1 MQISQ
6 SGLTGFSISFFL
18 IFRFQLNRK
27 GKTWRDSFLVER
39 GYVLLIDLLQDMF
52 SVQALSSGDIR
63 LLVFGWLEKK
73 LHVFSCSFRK
83 PPHKRADG
91 KEMAQEEN
99 FLPKYQRVKDL
110 CQKAEYQTSCQ
121 QPGQV
126 PDLQELKKRGY
137 LSFRGTTWS
146 VAHAG

>member
-1 MQISQ
+1 MS
-6 SGLTGFSISFFL
+6 
-18 IFRFQLNRK
+18 RK

-39 GYVLLIDLLQDMF
+39 GYVLLIDLLQDM
-52 SVQALSSGDIR
+52 LSFPVMSPGDIK
-63 LLVFGWLEKK
+63 LLVFGLRKKK
-73 LHVFSCSFRK
+73 LHVLSCSFRK

-126 PDLQELKKRGY
+126 SEP
-137 LSFRGTTWS
+137 
-146 VAHAG
+146 

>member
-1 MQISQ
+1 MS
-6 SGLTGFSISFFL
+6 SGNAKLLVNAFFSFFL
-18 IFRFQLNRK
+18 FF
-27 GKTWRDSFLVER
+27 WV
-39 GYVLLIDLLQDMF
+39 
-52 SVQALSSGDIR
+52 
-63 LLVFGWLEKK
+63 
-73 LHVFSCSFRK
+73 CRK

-126 PDLQELKKRGY
+126 LDLQELKKRGY
-137 LSFRGTTWS
+137 
-146 VAHAG
+146 